1 MPINIPCLAYE
12 LAGHPDQHFTSSLLH
27 DLQWGSN
34 LGYTGPRCDRITPNL
49 KTALLHPDAVSEAL
63 AKEVSR
69 GHAAGLFT
77 SPPIPNLQCS
87 PLGVVPKKDGT
98 WHIIMDLSSPH
109 GSSIN
114 CHVSKALCIM
124 PHLTRR

>member
-1 MPINIPCLAYE
+1 M
-12 LAGHPDQHFTSSLLH
+12 SLLVI
-27 DLQWGSN
+27 LTNILPPAFCMIFSGV
-34 LGYTGPRCDRITPNL
+34 P
-49 KTALLHPDAVSEAL
+49 ALLHPDAVSEAL

-114 CHVSKALCIM
+114 GHVSKALCIM
-124 PHLTRR
+124 PHLTRRNDCGLSQPKRTHG